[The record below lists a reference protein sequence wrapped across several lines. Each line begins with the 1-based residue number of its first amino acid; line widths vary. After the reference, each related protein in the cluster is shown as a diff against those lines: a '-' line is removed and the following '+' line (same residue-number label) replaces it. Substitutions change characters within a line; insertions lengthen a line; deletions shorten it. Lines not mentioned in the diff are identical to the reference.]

1 MKAWI
6 GLGILALAV
15 LVGTAGAQMMH
26 GHNQGHMHGADG
38 TGHDE
43 VNMPGLRGVDATAE
57 ESDELRQMFQNFTA
71 LSRTVEHLPNGIR
84 TRTLAAD
91 PELAGVLQSHVIG
104 MIDRVDEGRDPQIM
118 IQSPTLDIF
127 FAKGGEIET
136 TIDLI
141 EGGIEVVQTSA
152 NPEIVA
158 ALHTHA
164 DEVTGMV
171 ERGMQAVHERMM
183 GQARN

>member
-1 MKAWI
+1 MKVWV
-6 GLGILALAV
+6 GVLALAV
-15 LVGTAGAQMMH
+15 LAGAAGAQMMMH
-26 GHNQGHMHGADG
+26 GHMQGHMHGADG

-57 ESDELRQMFQNFTA
+57 ESEELRQMFKNFTS

-136 TIDLI
+136 TIDVI

-158 ALHTHA
+158 ALQTHA

-183 GQARN
+183 GQGRN